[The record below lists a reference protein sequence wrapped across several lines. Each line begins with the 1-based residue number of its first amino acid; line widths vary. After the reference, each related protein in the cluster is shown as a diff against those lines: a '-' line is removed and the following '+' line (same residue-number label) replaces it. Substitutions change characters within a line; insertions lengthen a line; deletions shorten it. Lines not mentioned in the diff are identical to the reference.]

1 MFIPEFVCGV
11 LFTIVA
17 ELLFVVL
24 YAIFGRKDKNKNG
37 R

>member
-24 YAIFGRKDKNKNG
+24 YAIFGRKDKGTRK
-37 R
+37 

>member
-24 YAIFGRKDKNKNG
+24 YAIFGRKDRRTRK
-37 R
+37 